1 MLTSLKKRIPRR
13 VMHAYHFLRA
23 LIAVVINGYPAR
35 HLTVIGVTGTD
46 GKTTT
51 SHLIYHI
58 LHAAGQ
64 PVSLISTTGAII
76 HGRENQP
83 LGLHVTT
90 PNPFELQNFIK
101 EAVRAG
107 SKYLVLESTSH
118 GLAQYRVWGSN
129 YQIGVVTNI
138 TREHLDYHGS
148 YEQYL
153 KDKARLLKTVK
164 TSILNRDDSSF
175 EKLKPLAGG
184 KLLTYGLK
192 PGADITSD
200 GFRLT
205 PAGPAL
211 SGDAP
216 NINNVVITKGEGM
229 DITIPRLGRTV
240 RAQLVGD
247 YNAQNILAATSVGLT
262 LGLAPDAIAA
272 GIEKA
277 TPPPGRLQRV
287 DAGQPFTVFVDFA
300 HTPNSL
306 ENVLKLLRGMAKKR
320 LIVVFGCAGLRD
332 PYKRHPMGTSAG
344 RYANLTVITAEDP
357 RTENLDDIMAE
368 VAKGVES
375 QGKLRNESYF
385 LIGDRQQA
393 IQFAMDHAQ
402 PGDIVVT
409 CGKAHEQSMCFGTV
423 EYPWDE
429 FQAVKHALGVAGV
442 APLLL
447 PTAQSSPK
455 K

>member
-1 MLTSLKKRIPRR
+1 MLTALKKRIPRR

-23 LIAVVINGYPAR
+23 LVAVTLNGYPAR
-35 HLTVIGVTGTD
+35 KLTVIGVTGTD

-101 EAVRAG
+101 TAVRAG

-153 KDKARLLKTVK
+153 KDKARLLKSVK

-192 PGADITSD
+192 PGADVTSD

-216 NINNVVITKGEGM
+216 NIHNVVITKGEGM

-262 LGLAPDAIAA
+262 LGLSPDAIAA
-272 GIEKA
+272 GIKKA

-306 ENVLKLLRGMAKKR
+306 ENVLKLLRGMTKKR

-344 RYANLTVITAEDP
+344 RYADLTVITAEDP
-357 RTENLDDIMAE
+357 RTESLDDIMAE
-368 VAKGVES
+368 VAKGVET
-375 QGKLRNESYF
+375 QGKVRDESYF
-385 LIGDRQQA
+385 LIGDRQKA
-393 IQFAMDHAQ
+393 IQFALDHAQ

-442 APLLL
+442 EALKL
-447 PTAQSSPK
+447 PTYAEHNS
-455 K
+455 

>member
-1 MLTSLKKRIPRR
+1 MLTALKKRIPRR
-13 VMHAYHFLRA
+13 VMHAYHFVRA
-23 LIAVVINGYPAR
+23 LLAVALNGYPAR

-58 LHAAGQ
+58 LRAAGQ
-64 PVSLISTTGAII
+64 PTSLISTTGAII
-76 HGRENQP
+76 HGLENRP

-90 PNPFELQNFIK
+90 PNPFELQKFIK
-101 EAVRAG
+101 DAVRAG

-129 YQIGVVTNI
+129 YQIGVFTNV

-153 KDKARLLKTVK
+153 KDKARLLKSVK
-164 TSILNRDDSSF
+164 TSILNRDDASF
-175 EKLKPLAGG
+175 EKLKPLARG

-192 PGADITSD
+192 PGAEITSD

-205 PAGPAL
+205 P
-211 SGDAP
+211 
-216 NINNVVITKGEGM
+216 TGM
-229 DITIPRLGRTV
+229 DITIPRLGQTV
-240 RAQLVGD
+240 HAQLVGD

-262 LGLAPDAIAA
+262 LGLAPNAIAA

-277 TPPPGRLQRV
+277 SPPPGRLQRV

-306 ENVLKLLRGMAKKR
+306 ENVLKLLRGMAKNR

-332 PYKRHPMGTSAG
+332 PYKRYPMGTSAG
-344 RYANLTVITAEDP
+344 RYADLTVITAEDP
-357 RTENLDDIMAE
+357 RTESLDEIMAE
-368 VAKGVES
+368 VAQGVEN
-375 QGKLRNESYF
+375 QGGVRNQSYY
-385 LIGDRQQA
+385 LISDRQQA
-393 IQFAMDHAQ
+393 IQFALGQAQ

-429 FQAVKHALGVAGV
+429 FQAVKYALGVAGV
-442 APLLL
+442 APIIL
-447 PTAQSSPK
+447 PTAQSTAQK
-455 K
+455 

>member
-1 MLTSLKKRIPRR
+1 MSVEKYFSTLYPAMFTALKKRIPRR

-23 LIAVVINGYPAR
+23 LVAVVLNGYPAR

-129 YQIGVVTNI
+129 YQIGVITNI

-153 KDKARLLKTVK
+153 KDKARLLKSVK
-164 TSILNRDDSSF
+164 TSILNRDDDSF

-184 KLLTYGLK
+184 RLLTYGLK
-192 PGADITSD
+192 PGAEVTSD
-200 GFRLT
+200 GFHLT
-205 PAGPAL
+205 PAGMEIA
-211 SGDAP
+211 
-216 NINNVVITKGEGM
+216 
-229 DITIPRLGRTV
+229 IPRQARTV
-240 RAQLVGD
+240 SSQLVGD
-247 YNAQNILAATSVGLT
+247 YNAQNILAATAVGLT
-262 LGLAPDAIAA
+262 LGLSPDAIAA

-277 TPPPGRLQRV
+277 APQPGRLQRV

-332 PYKRHPMGTSAG
+332 PYKRYPMGTSAG
-344 RYANLTVITAEDP
+344 RYADLTVITAEDP
-357 RTENLDDIMAE
+357 RTESLDDIMAE

-375 QGKLRNESYF
+375 QGGTRDQSYF
-385 LIGDRQQA
+385 LVGDRQQA
-393 IQFAMDHAQ
+393 IQFAVDHAQ

-423 EYPWDE
+423 EHPWDE
-429 FQAVKHALGVAGV
+429 FQAVKYALGVAGV
-442 APLLL
+442 EPLKL
-447 PTAQSSPK
+447 PTYAAWNS
-455 K
+455 

>member
-1 MLTSLKKRIPRR
+1 MLAALKKRIPRR
-13 VMHAYHFLRA
+13 VMHIYHFLRA
-23 LIAVVINGYPAR
+23 LGAVALNGYPAR
-35 HLTVIGVTGTD
+35 NLTVIGITGTD

-51 SHLIYHI
+51 SHLIYTI
-58 LHAAGQ
+58 LQAAGL

-101 EAVRAG
+101 GAVKSG

-118 GLAQYRVWGSN
+118 GLAQHRVWGSH

-153 KDKARLLKTVK
+153 RDKARMLKSVK
-164 TSILNRDDSSF
+164 TSILNRDDASF
-175 EKLKPLAGG
+175 ETLRPLAAG
-184 KLLTYGLK
+184 LVITYGLK
-192 PGADITSD
+192 PGADVTSD

-205 PAGPAL
+205 P
-211 SGDAP
+211 
-216 NINNVVITKGEGM
+216 NGM

-240 RAQLVGD
+240 HSQLVGD
-247 YNAQNILAATSVGLT
+247 YNAQNILAATAVGLT
-262 LGLAPDAIAA
+262 LGIAPDAIAA
-272 GIEKA
+272 GLETA
-277 TPPPGRLQRV
+277 TPPPGRLQRI

-320 LIVVFGCAGLRD
+320 LIAVFGCAGLRD
-332 PYKRHPMGTSAG
+332 PYKRFPMGASAG
-344 RYANLTVITAEDP
+344 RYADVTIITAEDP
-357 RTENLDDIMAE
+357 RTESLDEIMAE
-368 VAKGVES
+368 VARGVES
-375 QGKLRNESYF
+375 QGGVRDQSFF
-385 LIGDRQQA
+385 LVGDRQEA
-393 IQFAMDHAQ
+393 IHFAMQNAQ

-429 FQAVKHALGVAGV
+429 FQAVKHALGVEGV
-442 APLLL
+442 APMVL
-447 PTAQSSPK
+447 PTANK
-455 K
+455 TL

>member
-1 MLTSLKKRIPRR
+1 MHTALKKRIPRR
-13 VMHAYHFLRA
+13 ILHAYHFLRA
-23 LIAVVINGYPAR
+23 LIAVTLNGYPAR

-76 HGRENQP
+76 HERENQP

-101 EAVRAG
+101 EAVKAG

-118 GLAQYRVWGSN
+118 GLAQYRVWGSH
-129 YQIGVVTNI
+129 YQIGVVTNV

-153 KDKARLLKTVK
+153 KDKARLLKNVK
-164 TSILNRDDSSF
+164 TSILNRDDASY

-192 PGADITSD
+192 PSAEVTSD

-205 PAGPAL
+205 PH
-211 SGDAP
+211 
-216 NINNVVITKGEGM
+216 GM
-229 DITIPRLGRTV
+229 DVTIPRLGRTV
-240 RAQLVGD
+240 RSQLMGD
-247 YNAQNILAATSVGLT
+247 YNAQNILAATAVGLA
-262 LGLAPDAIAA
+262 LGLPAAAIAA

-277 TPPPGRLQRV
+277 PPPPGRLHRV

-306 ENVLKLLRGMAKKR
+306 ENVLKLLRGMKKR

-332 PYKRHPMGTSAG
+332 PYKRFPMGASAG
-344 RYANLTVITAEDP
+344 RYADLTIITAEDP
-357 RTENLDDIMAE
+357 RTESLDDIMAE
-368 VAKGVES
+368 IAKGVES
-375 QGKLRNESYF
+375 QGGVRDQSYF

-393 IQFAMDHAQ
+393 IQFAIDHAQ

-442 APLLL
+442 EPLLL
-447 PTAQSSPK
+447 PNAKSLPK
-455 K
+455 KE